1 MRLRCAQLPPGKDY
15 HFFICHHQGS
25 GGNQAKIL
33 SQQLTEIGCKVW
45 YDNAMRGSDR
55 NLEGMRR
62 GVRASVSMLIFLSGR
77 KERDGMPD
85 PHHGEY
91 EGTFTRWFCHE
102 EMHEALEAG
111 LKVSL
116 SLSVSLAE
124 SR

>member
-45 YDNAMRGSDR
+45 YDNAMRSSDR

-77 KERDGMPD
+77 KERDRMPD

-91 EGTFTRWFCHE
+91 EGTFTRPFCHE

-111 LKVSL
+111 VKVSL
-116 SLSVSLAE
+116 SLCL

>member
-1 MRLRCAQLPPGKDY
+1 VRLRCAQLPPGKDY

-45 YDNAMRGSDR
+45 YDNAMRSSDR

-62 GVRASVSMLIFLSGR
+62 GVRASVSML
-77 KERDGMPD
+77 PD

-91 EGTFTRWFCHE
+91 EGTFTRPFCHE

-116 SLSVSLAE
+116 SLCL